1 MTFETAFATNRKAK
15 THQLNSRPQIRLDL
29 GHDLDLD
36 FSRSNME
43 FAISQPKMVRLLWDK
58 SKHIDGT
65 LSLKCN
71 NQVLPWHWPW
81 IFKVKFGI
89 CYISVKS
96 GPIATKWKWNLLIE
110 LWASNVNNGYDLGH
124 DFDLDFSTS
133 NVTIIFDHTD
143 GLYHGF
149 SWSTFEISVSQEW
162 DGRLTLHKGDGS
174 LSFMTMAFWWPK
186 WGARCDFRCQLAV
199 DSSGFTYTGNY
210 FVNYKVYLRHK
221 QKSCL

>member
-1 MTFETAFATNRKAK
+1 
-15 THQLNSRPQIRLDL
+15 
-29 GHDLDLD
+29 
-36 FSRSNME
+36 
-43 FAISQPKMVRLLWDK
+43 MVRLLWDK

-71 NQVLPWHWPW
+71 NRVLPWHWPW

-110 LWASNVNNGYDLGH
+110 LRASNVNNGYDLGH

-133 NVTIIFDHTD
+133 NVTIIFDHID

-186 WGARCDFRCQLAV
+186 WGARIYHIVIGVTSDVSLPLTRLVLHTLAIILWIIKCIWDTNKNPV
-199 DSSGFTYTGNY
+199 YSNVYFQKNRPKSAG
-210 FVNYKVYLRHK
+210 FVNNNRQLHAIYIRLLLRLVL
-221 QKSCL
+221 S